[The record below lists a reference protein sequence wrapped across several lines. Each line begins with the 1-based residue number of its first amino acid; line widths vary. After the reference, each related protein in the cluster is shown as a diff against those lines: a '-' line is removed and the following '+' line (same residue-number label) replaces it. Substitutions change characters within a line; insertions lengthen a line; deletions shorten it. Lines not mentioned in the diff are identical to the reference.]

1 MYMITYLKKQKIFFG
16 NKVEYN
22 KITVNENKNGVF
34 SEETI
39 RLDVIKEKKDDVLF
53 DIEDKSREITDDKT
67 IIVRTLENEGE
78 KYKNETLE
86 NLEKKF
92 KEEYDENQNEEN
104 NELNKEEDL
113 EKNKEEKENQNEIN
127 TVYQIENIIDGQ
139 ESEVSQNTGVFDVS
153 ELNKKLEKENE
164 IKFDEMYQ
172 KAFGTEVSEKRKE
185 RLKNEE
191 KIDRKFYS
199 KTSKK

>member
-1 MYMITYLKKQKIFFG
+1 MKKQKIFFG

-22 KITVNENKNGVF
+22 KITVNENKDGVF

-53 DIEDKSREITDDKT
+53 DIEDKSREITNDKT

-92 KEEYDENQNEEN
+92 KEEYDESQNEEN

-113 EKNKEEKENQNEIN
+113 EKHIEEEENQNEIN

>member
-1 MYMITYLKKQKIFFG
+1 MKKQKIFFG

-22 KITVNENKNGVF
+22 KITVNENKDGVF

-39 RLDVIKEKKDDVLF
+39 RVDVIKEKKDDVLF
-53 DIEDKSREITDDKT
+53 DIEDKSKEITSDKT

-92 KEEYDENQNEEN
+92 KEEYDEIQNEEN

-139 ESEVSQNTGVFDVS
+139 ESEVSQNTGVFDV
-153 ELNKKLEKENE
+153 
-164 IKFDEMYQ
+164 
-172 KAFGTEVSEKRKE
+172 
-185 RLKNEE
+185 
-191 KIDRKFYS
+191 
-199 KTSKK
+199 

>member
-1 MYMITYLKKQKIFFG
+1 LKKQKIFFG

-22 KITVNENKNGVF
+22 KITVNESRDGAF

-53 DIEDKSREITDDKT
+53 DIEDKSKEITDDKT

-86 NLEKKF
+86 NSEKKF
-92 KEEYDENQNEEN
+92 KEEYDENQNEKN
-104 NELNKEEDL
+104 NELNKEEL
-113 EKNKEEKENQNEIN
+113 EKNIEKKENQNEIN

-139 ESEVSQNTGVFDVS
+139 KSEVSQNTGVFDVA
-153 ELNKKLEKENE
+153 ELNEKLEKENE

-172 KAFGTEVSEKRKE
+172 KAFGTEISEKRKE

>member
-1 MYMITYLKKQKIFFG
+1 MKKQKIFFG

-22 KITVNENKNGVF
+22 KITVNESRDGAF

-53 DIEDKSREITDDKT
+53 DIEDKSKEITDDKT

-86 NLEKKF
+86 NSEKKF
-92 KEEYDENQNEEN
+92 KEEYDENQNEKN
-104 NELNKEEDL
+104 NELNKEEL
-113 EKNKEEKENQNEIN
+113 EKNIEKKENQNEIN

-139 ESEVSQNTGVFDVS
+139 KSEVSQNTGVFDVS
-153 ELNKKLEKENE
+153 ELNKKLEKEKE

>member
-1 MYMITYLKKQKIFFG
+1 MKKQKIFFG

-22 KITVNENKNGVF
+22 KITVTENKDGAF

-39 RLDVIKEKKDDVLF
+39 RVDVIKEKKDDVLF
-53 DIEDKSREITDDKT
+53 DIEDKSKEITNDKT

-92 KEEYDENQNEEN
+92 KEEYDESQNEEN

>member
-1 MYMITYLKKQKIFFG
+1 MKKQKIFFG

-22 KITVNENKNGVF
+22 KITVNENRDGAF

-53 DIEDKSREITDDKT
+53 DIEDKSKEITDDKT

-86 NLEKKF
+86 NSEKKF
-92 KEEYDENQNEEN
+92 KEEYDENRNEKN
-104 NELNKEEDL
+104 NELNKEEL
-113 EKNKEEKENQNEIN
+113 EKNIEKKENQNEIN

-139 ESEVSQNTGVFDVS
+139 KSEVSQNTGVFDVA
-153 ELNKKLEKENE
+153 ELNEKLEKENE

>member
-1 MYMITYLKKQKIFFG
+1 MKKQKIFFG

-22 KITVNENKNGVF
+22 KITVNESRDGVF
-34 SEETI
+34 PEETI
-39 RLDVIKEKKDDVLF
+39 RVDVIKEKKDDVLF
-53 DIEDKSREITDDKT
+53 DIEDKSKEITNDKT

-86 NLEKKF
+86 NSEKKF
-92 KEEYDENQNEEN
+92 KEEYDENQNEKN
-104 NELNKEEDL
+104 NELNKEEL
-113 EKNKEEKENQNEIN
+113 EKNIEKKENQNEIN
-127 TVYQIENIIDGQ
+127 TIYQIENIIDGQ
-139 ESEVSQNTGVFDVS
+139 KSEVSQNTGVFDVA
-153 ELNKKLEKENE
+153 ELNEKLEKENE

>member
-1 MYMITYLKKQKIFFG
+1 MKKQKIFFG

-22 KITVNENKNGVF
+22 KITVNENKDGVF

-53 DIEDKSREITDDKT
+53 DIEDKSKEITDDKT

-92 KEEYDENQNEEN
+92 KEEYDENEN
-104 NELNKEEDL
+104 KDEDNNGINKEEEL
-113 EKNKEEKENQNEIN
+113 EKHIEEKEENKNEIN
-127 TVYQIENIIDGQ
+127 TVYQIENVIDGQ
-139 ESEVSQNTGVFDVS
+139 KSEVSQNTGVFDVA
-153 ELNKKLEKENE
+153 ELNEKLEKENE

>member
-1 MYMITYLKKQKIFFG
+1 MKKQKIFFG

-22 KITVNENKNGVF
+22 KITVNENKDGVF

-53 DIEDKSREITDDKT
+53 DIEDKSREITNDKT

-92 KEEYDENQNEEN
+92 KEEYDESQNEEN

-113 EKNKEEKENQNEIN
+113 EKHIEEKENQNEIN

>member
-1 MYMITYLKKQKIFFG
+1 MKKQKIFFG

-22 KITVNENKNGVF
+22 KITVNESRDGAF

-53 DIEDKSREITDDKT
+53 DIEDKSKEITDDKT

-86 NLEKKF
+86 NSEKKF
-92 KEEYDENQNEEN
+92 KEEYYENQNEKN
-104 NELNKEEDL
+104 DELNKEEL
-113 EKNKEEKENQNEIN
+113 EKKENQNEIN

-139 ESEVSQNTGVFDVS
+139 KSEVSQNTGVFDVA
-153 ELNKKLEKENE
+153 ELNEKLEKENE

>member
-1 MYMITYLKKQKIFFG
+1 MKKQKIFFG

-22 KITVNENKNGVF
+22 KITVNENKNGAF

-53 DIEDKSREITDDKT
+53 DIEDKSKEITDDKT
-67 IIVRTLENEGE
+67 IIVRTLENS
-78 KYKNETLE
+78 
-86 NLEKKF
+86 EKKF
-92 KEEYDENQNEEN
+92 KEEYDENQNEKN
-104 NELNKEEDL
+104 NELNKEEL
-113 EKNKEEKENQNEIN
+113 EKNIEKKENQNEIN

-139 ESEVSQNTGVFDVS
+139 KSEVSQNTGVFDVA
-153 ELNKKLEKENE
+153 ELNEKLEKENE

>member
-1 MYMITYLKKQKIFFG
+1 MKKQKIFFG

-22 KITVNENKNGVF
+22 KITVNENRDGAF

-53 DIEDKSREITDDKT
+53 DIEDKSKGITDDKT

-86 NLEKKF
+86 NSEKKF
-92 KEEYDENQNEEN
+92 KEEYDENQNEKN
-104 NELNKEEDL
+104 NKLNKEEL
-113 EKNKEEKENQNEIN
+113 EKNIEKKENQNEIN

-139 ESEVSQNTGVFDVS
+139 KSEVSQNTGVFDVA
-153 ELNKKLEKENE
+153 ELNEKLEKENE

>member
-1 MYMITYLKKQKIFFG
+1 MKKQKTFFG

-22 KITVNENKNGVF
+22 KITVNENKDGVF

-39 RLDVIKEKKDDVLF
+39 RLDVIKEKKDDLLF
-53 DIEDKSREITDDKT
+53 DIEDKSKEITNDKT

-86 NLEKKF
+86 NSEKKF
-92 KEEYDENQNEEN
+92 KEEYDENQNEKN
-104 NELNKEEDL
+104 NELNKEEL
-113 EKNKEEKENQNEIN
+113 EKNIEKKENQNEIN
-127 TVYQIENIIDGQ
+127 TVYQIEDIIDGQ
-139 ESEVSQNTGVFDVS
+139 KSEVSQNTGVFDVA
-153 ELNKKLEKENE
+153 ELNEKLEKENE

>member
-1 MYMITYLKKQKIFFG
+1 MKKQKIFFG

-22 KITVNENKNGVF
+22 KITVNEKKDDVF

-53 DIEDKSREITDDKT
+53 DIEDKSKEITNDKT

-92 KEEYDENQNEEN
+92 KEEYDESQNEEN

>member
-1 MYMITYLKKQKIFFG
+1 MKKQKIFFG

-22 KITVNENKNGVF
+22 KITVNENKDGVF
-34 SEETI
+34 LEKTI
-39 RLDVIKEKKDDVLF
+39 RVDVIKENKDDVLF
-53 DIEDKSREITDDKT
+53 DVDDKSKEITDDKT

-92 KEEYDENQNEEN
+92 KEEYDENEEN
-104 NELNKEEDL
+104 NEINKEDL
-113 EKNKEEKENQNEIN
+113 DKNIQEKENKNEIN
-127 TVYQIENIIDGQ
+127 TVYQIENIIDGV
-139 ESEVSQNTGVFDVS
+139 ESEVPQNTGVFDVA
-153 ELNKKLEKENE
+153 ELNEKLEKENE

>member
-1 MYMITYLKKQKIFFG
+1 MKKQKIFFG

-22 KITVNENKNGVF
+22 KITVNENKDDVF

-39 RLDVIKEKKDDVLF
+39 RLDVIKENKDDVLF
-53 DIEDKSREITDDKT
+53 DIDDKSKEITDDKT

-92 KEEYDENQNEEN
+92 KEEYDESQNEEN
-104 NELNKEEDL
+104 DELNKEEDL
-113 EKNKEEKENQNEIN
+113 EKHIEEKENQNEIN

>member
-1 MYMITYLKKQKIFFG
+1 MKKQKIFFG

-22 KITVNENKNGVF
+22 KITVNENKDGVF

-53 DIEDKSREITDDKT
+53 DIEDKSKEITNDKT

-92 KEEYDENQNEEN
+92 KEEEYDENQNEKN
-104 NELNKEEDL
+104 NKLNKEEDL

>member
-1 MYMITYLKKQKIFFG
+1 MKKQKIFFG

-22 KITVNENKNGVF
+22 KITVNESRDGVF
-34 SEETI
+34 PEETI
-39 RLDVIKEKKDDVLF
+39 RVDVIKEKKDDVLF
-53 DIEDKSREITDDKT
+53 DIEDKSKEITDDKT

-86 NLEKKF
+86 NSEKKF
-92 KEEYDENQNEEN
+92 KEEYDENQNEKN
-104 NELNKEEDL
+104 NELNKEEL
-113 EKNKEEKENQNEIN
+113 EKNIEKKENQNEIN

-139 ESEVSQNTGVFDVS
+139 KSEVSQNTGVFDVA
-153 ELNKKLEKENE
+153 ELNEKLEKENE

-185 RLKNEE
+185 RLKNDE

>member
-1 MYMITYLKKQKIFFG
+1 MKKQKIFFG

-22 KITVNENKNGVF
+22 KITVNENKDGVF

-39 RLDVIKEKKDDVLF
+39 RVDVIKEKKDDVLF
-53 DIEDKSREITDDKT
+53 DIEDKSKEITSDKT

-92 KEEYDENQNEEN
+92 KEEYDEIQNEEN

-172 KAFGTEVSEKRKE
+172 KAFEKRKE

>member
-1 MYMITYLKKQKIFFG
+1 MKKQKIFFG

-22 KITVNENKNGVF
+22 KITVNENKDGVF

-39 RLDVIKEKKDDVLF
+39 RVDVIKEKKDDVLF
-53 DIEDKSREITDDKT
+53 DIEDKSKEITSDKT

-92 KEEYDENQNEEN
+92 KEEYDEIQNEEN

>member
-1 MYMITYLKKQKIFFG
+1 MKKQKIFFG

-22 KITVNENKNGVF
+22 KITVNENKDGVF
-34 SEETI
+34 SEKTI
-39 RLDVIKEKKDDVLF
+39 RVDVIKENKDEVLF
-53 DIEDKSREITDDKT
+53 DVDDKSKEITDDKT

-86 NLEKKF
+86 NSEKKF
-92 KEEYDENQNEEN
+92 KEE
-104 NELNKEEDL
+104 L
-113 EKNKEEKENQNEIN
+113 EKNIEKKENQNEIN

-139 ESEVSQNTGVFDVS
+139 KSEVSQNTGVFDVA
-153 ELNKKLEKENE
+153 ELNEKLEKENE

>member
-1 MYMITYLKKQKIFFG
+1 MKKQKIFFG

-22 KITVNENKNGVF
+22 KITVNENKDGVF
-34 SEETI
+34 PEETI

-53 DIEDKSREITDDKT
+53 DIEDKSKEITDDKT

-86 NLEKKF
+86 NSEKKF
-92 KEEYDENQNEEN
+92 KEEYDENQNEKN
-104 NELNKEEDL
+104 NELNKEEL
-113 EKNKEEKENQNEIN
+113 EKNKEKKENQNEIN

-139 ESEVSQNTGVFDVS
+139 KSEVSQNTGVFDVA
-153 ELNKKLEKENE
+153 ELNEKLEKENE

>member
-1 MYMITYLKKQKIFFG
+1 MKKQKIFFG

-22 KITVNENKNGVF
+22 KITVNENKDGVF
-34 SEETI
+34 LEKTI
-39 RLDVIKEKKDDVLF
+39 RVDVIKENKDDVLF
-53 DIEDKSREITDDKT
+53 DVDDKSKEITDDKT

-92 KEEYDENQNEEN
+92 KEEYDENEEN
-104 NELNKEEDL
+104 NGINKEDL
-113 EKNKEEKENQNEIN
+113 EKHIEEKENQNEIN

-139 ESEVSQNTGVFDVS
+139 ESEVPQNTGVFDVA

>member
-1 MYMITYLKKQKIFFG
+1 MKKQKIFFG

-22 KITVNENKNGVF
+22 KITVNENKDGVF
-34 SEETI
+34 LEKTI
-39 RLDVIKEKKDDVLF
+39 RVDVIKENKDDVLF
-53 DIEDKSREITDDKT
+53 DVDDKSKEITDDKT

-86 NLEKKF
+86 NSEKKF
-92 KEEYDENQNEEN
+92 KEEYDENQNEKN
-104 NELNKEEDL
+104 NELNKEEL
-113 EKNKEEKENQNEIN
+113 EKNIEKKENQNEIN

-139 ESEVSQNTGVFDVS
+139 KSEVSQNTGVFDVA
-153 ELNKKLEKENE
+153 ELNEKLEKENE

>member
-1 MYMITYLKKQKIFFG
+1 MKKQKIFFG

-22 KITVNENKNGVF
+22 KITVNENKDDVF

-53 DIEDKSREITDDKT
+53 DIEDKSKEITNDKT

-92 KEEYDENQNEEN
+92 KEEYDESQNEEN

>member
-1 MYMITYLKKQKIFFG
+1 MKKQKIFFG

-22 KITVNENKNGVF
+22 KITVNENRDGAF

-53 DIEDKSREITDDKT
+53 DIEDKSKEITDDKT

-86 NLEKKF
+86 NSEKKF
-92 KEEYDENQNEEN
+92 KEEYDENQNEKN
-104 NELNKEEDL
+104 NELNKEEL
-113 EKNKEEKENQNEIN
+113 EKNIEKKENQNEIN

-139 ESEVSQNTGVFDVS
+139 KSEVSQNTGVFDVA
-153 ELNKKLEKENE
+153 ELNEKLEKENE

>member
-1 MYMITYLKKQKIFFG
+1 MKKQKIFFG

-22 KITVNENKNGVF
+22 KITVNESRDGAF

-53 DIEDKSREITDDKT
+53 DIEDKSREITNDKT

-86 NLEKKF
+86 NSEKKF
-92 KEEYDENQNEEN
+92 KEEYDENQNEKN
-104 NELNKEEDL
+104 I
-113 EKNKEEKENQNEIN
+113 EKKENQNEIN

-139 ESEVSQNTGVFDVS
+139 KSEVSQNTGVFDVA
-153 ELNKKLEKENE
+153 ELNEKLEKENE

>member
-1 MYMITYLKKQKIFFG
+1 MKKQKIFFG

-22 KITVNENKNGVF
+22 KITVNENKDGAF

-53 DIEDKSREITDDKT
+53 DIEDKSKEITNDKT

-92 KEEYDENQNEEN
+92 KEEYDESQNEEN

>member
-1 MYMITYLKKQKIFFG
+1 MKKQKIFFG

-22 KITVNENKNGVF
+22 KITVNESRDGAF

-53 DIEDKSREITDDKT
+53 DIEDKSKEITDDKT

-86 NLEKKF
+86 NSEKKF
-92 KEEYDENQNEEN
+92 KEEYDENQNEKN
-104 NELNKEEDL
+104 NELNKEEL
-113 EKNKEEKENQNEIN
+113 EKNIEKKENQNEIN

>member
-1 MYMITYLKKQKIFFG
+1 MKKQKIFFG

-22 KITVNENKNGVF
+22 KITVNENKDGVF

-53 DIEDKSREITDDKT
+53 DIEDKSKEITDDKT

-86 NLEKKF
+86 NSEKKF
-92 KEEYDENQNEEN
+92 KEEYDENRNEKN
-104 NELNKEEDL
+104 NELNKEEL
-113 EKNKEEKENQNEIN
+113 EKNIEKKENQNEIN

-139 ESEVSQNTGVFDVS
+139 KSEVSQNTGVFDVA
-153 ELNKKLEKENE
+153 ELNEKLEKENE

>member
-1 MYMITYLKKQKIFFG
+1 MKKQKIFFG

-22 KITVNENKNGVF
+22 KITVNENKDGVF

-39 RLDVIKEKKDDVLF
+39 RVDVIKEKKDDVLF
-53 DIEDKSREITDDKT
+53 DIEDKSKEITDDKT

-86 NLEKKF
+86 NSEKKF
-92 KEEYDENQNEEN
+92 KEEYDENQNEKN
-104 NELNKEEDL
+104 NELNKEEL
-113 EKNKEEKENQNEIN
+113 EKNIEKKENQNEIN

-139 ESEVSQNTGVFDVS
+139 KSEVSQNTGVFDVA
-153 ELNKKLEKENE
+153 ELNEKLEKENE

-172 KAFGTEVSEKRKE
+172 KAFGTEISEKRKE

>member
-1 MYMITYLKKQKIFFG
+1 MKKQKIFFG

-22 KITVNENKNGVF
+22 KITVNENKDGVF
-34 SEETI
+34 SEKTI
-39 RLDVIKEKKDDVLF
+39 RVDVIKENKDDVLF
-53 DIEDKSREITDDKT
+53 DVDDKSKEITNDKT

-86 NLEKKF
+86 NSEKKF
-92 KEEYDENQNEEN
+92 KEEYDENQNEKN
-104 NELNKEEDL
+104 NELNKEEL
-113 EKNKEEKENQNEIN
+113 EKNIEKKENQNEIN

-139 ESEVSQNTGVFDVS
+139 KSEVSQNTGVFDVA
-153 ELNKKLEKENE
+153 ELNEKLEKENE

>member
-1 MYMITYLKKQKIFFG
+1 MITYLKKQKIFFG

-53 DIEDKSREITDDKT
+53 DIEDKSREITNDKT

>member
-1 MYMITYLKKQKIFFG
+1 MKKQKIFFG

-22 KITVNENKNGVF
+22 KITVNENKDGVF

-53 DIEDKSREITDDKT
+53 DIDDKSKEITDDKT

-86 NLEKKF
+86 NSEKKF
-92 KEEYDENQNEEN
+92 KEEYDENQNEKN
-104 NELNKEEDL
+104 NELNKEDL
-113 EKNKEEKENQNEIN
+113 DKHIQEKENKNEIN
-127 TVYQIENIIDGQ
+127 TVYQIENIIDGV
-139 ESEVSQNTGVFDVS
+139 ESEVPQNTGVFDVA
-153 ELNKKLEKENE
+153 ELNEKLEKENE

>member
-1 MYMITYLKKQKIFFG
+1 MKKQKIFFG

-22 KITVNENKNGVF
+22 KITVNENRDGAF

-53 DIEDKSREITDDKT
+53 DIEDKSKEITDDKT

-86 NLEKKF
+86 NSEKKF
-92 KEEYDENQNEEN
+92 KEEYDENRNEKN
-104 NELNKEEDL
+104 NELNKEEL
-113 EKNKEEKENQNEIN
+113 EKNIEKKENQNEIN

-139 ESEVSQNTGVFDVS
+139 KSEVSQNTGVFDVA
-153 ELNKKLEKENE
+153 ELNEKLEKENE

-172 KAFGTEVSEKRKE
+172 KAFGTEISEKRKE

-191 KIDRKFYS
+191 KIDRNINS
-199 KTSKK
+199 KTCKK

>member
-1 MYMITYLKKQKIFFG
+1 MKKQKIFFG

-22 KITVNENKNGVF
+22 KITVNENKDGVF

-53 DIEDKSREITDDKT
+53 DIEDKSKEITNDKT

-86 NLEKKF
+86 NSEKKF
-92 KEEYDENQNEEN
+92 KEEYDENQNEKN
-104 NELNKEEDL
+104 NELNKEEL
-113 EKNKEEKENQNEIN
+113 EKNIEKKENQNEIN

-139 ESEVSQNTGVFDVS
+139 KSEVSQNTGVFDVA
-153 ELNKKLEKENE
+153 ELNEKLEKENE